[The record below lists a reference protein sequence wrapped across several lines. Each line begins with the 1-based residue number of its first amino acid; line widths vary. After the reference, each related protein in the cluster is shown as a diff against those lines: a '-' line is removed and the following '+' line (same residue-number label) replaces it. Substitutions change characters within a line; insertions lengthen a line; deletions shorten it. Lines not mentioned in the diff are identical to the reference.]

1 MSEPVHVLV
10 TGGAGFIG
18 SHVVDS
24 LMSRSE
30 VRVTVL
36 DKLTY
41 AGSEENLAK
50 HSHDPR
56 FRFVL
61 GDIADGGTVEP
72 LVRDADHVV
81 NMAAESFVDRSIA
94 DPADF
99 VRTNVVGVYTMLEAC
114 KLLRKPMLQVSTDEV
129 YGSTRGGAFS
139 ETDPIK
145 PNSPYSA
152 TKAAGDL
159 ACRAY
164 SVTFGLPVTVVR
176 GNNAYGP
183 RQHPEKAIP
192 TFTLAAL
199 EGRPLP
205 VYGNGAHRREWLHVT
220 DFARAILR
228 VLDAGEI
235 GEVYNIGGGH
245 EISNIQLARMIC
257 KLCDVPAEKIEL
269 VEDRPGHDLRY
280 SLKWLPLAGLGWR
293 PTIPFTDG
301 MSQAVEWYKT
311 HQDWAKKL
319 LEGATT

>member
-1 MSEPVHVLV
+1 MSEPIHVLV

-30 VRVTVL
+30 VQVTVL

-41 AGSEENLAK
+41 AGSEDNFAK
-50 HSHDPR
+50 HAADPR

-61 GDIADGGTVEP
+61 GDIADRETVES
-72 LVRDADHVV
+72 LVRDADRVI
-81 NMAAESFVDRSIA
+81 NLAAESFVDRSIA

-99 VRTNVVGVYTMLEAC
+99 VRSNIVGVYTMLEAC
-114 KLLRKPMLQVSTDEV
+114 RLLRKQMLQVSTDEV

-139 ETDPIK
+139 EADPVK

-164 SVTFGLPVTVVR
+164 SVTYGLPVTVVR

-220 DFARAILR
+220 DFARAIVR

-235 GEVYNIGGGH
+235 GQVYNIGGGH
-245 EISNIQLARMIC
+245 EISTIQLARMIC
-257 KLCDVPAEKIEL
+257 KLCGAPEEQIEL
-269 VEDRPGHDLRY
+269 VKDRPGHDLRY
-280 SLKWLPLAGLGWR
+280 SLKWLPLADLGWR
-293 PTIPFTDG
+293 PSIPFTDG
-301 MSQAVEWYKT
+301 MSETVEWYKG
-311 HQDWAKKL
+311 HVDWAKNL
-319 LEGATT
+319 LERAAK

>member
-1 MSEPVHVLV
+1 MHVLV

-30 VRVTVL
+30 VQVTVI

-41 AGSEENLAK
+41 AGSEKNLEK
-50 HSHDPR
+50 HANDAR
-56 FRFVL
+56 FRFVK
-61 GDIADGGTVEP
+61 GDIADRETVEP
-72 LVRDADHVV
+72 LVRDADRVI
-81 NMAAESFVDRSIA
+81 NMAAETFVDRSIA
-94 DPADF
+94 DPVDF

-114 KLLRKPMLQVSTDEV
+114 KLLRKQMLQVSTDEV
-129 YGSTRGGAFS
+129 YGSTRGGAFG
-139 ETDPIK
+139 ETDAIR

-164 SVTFGLPVTVVR
+164 SVTYGLPVKVVR

-205 VYGNGAHRREWLHVT
+205 VYGNGAHRREWLHVV

-235 GEVYNIGGGH
+235 GGVYNIGGGH

-257 KLCDVPAEKIEL
+257 KRCDVPEEQIEL
-269 VEDRPGHDLRY
+269 VKDRPGHDLRY

-301 MSQAVEWYKT
+301 MSQTVDWYKG
-311 HQDWAKKL
+311 HMDWAKQL
-319 LEGATT
+319 LEGAAP